1 MHIKTAAVFFCVHK
15 KIKVYKNN
23 LHLYVF
29 IKYNYIYGGFTNI
42 YLRKEVNG
50 MRNEKDIKFIFS
62 DEFDVE
68 SYNRILDLI
77 KQLIISIQDEEK
89 QKNR

>member
-1 MHIKTAAVFFCVHK
+1 MV
-15 KIKVYKNN
+15 
-23 LHLYVF
+23 
-29 IKYNYIYGGFTNI
+29 GFTNI
-42 YLRKEVNG
+42 HLRKEVNG
-50 MRNEKDIKFIFS
+50 MKNEKDIKFIFS

-77 KQLIISIQDEEK
+77 KQLIISIQDEDK

>member
-1 MHIKTAAVFFCVHK
+1 MV
-15 KIKVYKNN
+15 
-23 LHLYVF
+23 
-29 IKYNYIYGGFTNI
+29 GFTNI
-42 YLRKEVNG
+42 HLRKEVNG

-77 KQLIISIQDEEK
+77 KQLIISIQDEDEQKK
-89 QKNR
+89 QVKGI

>member
-1 MHIKTAAVFFCVHK
+1 MV
-15 KIKVYKNN
+15 
-23 LHLYVF
+23 
-29 IKYNYIYGGFTNI
+29 GFTNI
-42 YLRKEVNG
+42 HLRTEVNG

-77 KQLIISIQDEEK
+77 KQLIISIQDEDE
-89 QKNR
+89 QKK

>member
-1 MHIKTAAVFFCVHK
+1 MV
-15 KIKVYKNN
+15 
-23 LHLYVF
+23 
-29 IKYNYIYGGFTNI
+29 GFTNI

-50 MRNEKDIKFIFS
+50 MKNEKDIKFIFS

-89 QKNR
+89 QKNK

>member
-1 MHIKTAAVFFCVHK
+1 MVE
-15 KIKVYKNN
+15 
-23 LHLYVF
+23 
-29 IKYNYIYGGFTNI
+29 FTNI
-42 YLRKEVNG
+42 HLRKEVNG

-77 KQLIISIQDEEK
+77 KQLIISIQDDENR
-89 QKNR
+89 KNG